1 MKTVI
6 LLFHPDMDRSLVNR
20 KLIESAGMKRNIT
33 IHDMYALERDH
44 QINVDQERQVLEQAD
59 RIVLQF
65 PLRWYSAP
73 SLLYKWMQEVFDDY
87 WLHSGP
93 EGSSILQGKELT
105 LTVAYS
111 EPSYDYTADGKY
123 KYTLKQILRN
133 FEVIAMHLG
142 IKYCEPFTV
151 YELDDL
157 DKTAKAYAEM
167 LGKDEL
173 PIQPLNDQ

>member
-6 LLFHPDMDRSLVNR
+6 LLFHPDMQHSLVNR
-20 KLIESAGMKRNIT
+20 KLIESANLKRNIT
-33 IHDMYALERDH
+33 VHDMYALYRHQPIDVAKERY
-44 QINVDQERQVLEQAD
+44 VLEQAD
-59 RIVLQF
+59 RVVLQF
-65 PLRWYSAP
+65 PLKWYSAP
-73 SLLYKWMQEVFDDY
+73 SLLPKWMTTVFDDY

-93 EGSSILQGKELT
+93 EGSSILKDKELV

-111 EPSYDYTADGKY
+111 EPSYDFTAEGKY

-133 FEVIAMHLG
+133 YEIIAIHLG
-142 IKYCEPFTV
+142 MKYCEPFTV

-157 DKTAKAYAEM
+157 AKTAKSYAEM

-173 PIQPLNDQ
+173 PSQPLNEK